1 MPGLPLEA
9 ANIKLTDF
17 KKGAVV
23 NAHQKKRY
31 RLVEELLAQIPN
43 RGRGLDY
50 GCGLGDQAYYF
61 SDKFDSII
69 GVDVTPERVAWANKE
84 FAPIEFQVCASDSL
98 AFADK
103 SFDTVLSS
111 VVINWVEDTDQYL
124 MNMHRVLVTGGH
136 MVLLVKSPDALRDAL
151 RRLIGKGP
159 AETTVQ
165 GSKLV
170 LETMKTTLTGM
181 GFRIVDVGFFYDPVV
196 DVLTHMKNILL
207 EIIRLPMRVAGVPKY
222 AHYYGILV
230 QKRA

>member
-1 MPGLPLEA
+1 MPGLPLDA
-9 ANIKLTDF
+9 WNIKLADF

-31 RLVEELLAQIPN
+31 KLVEELLDRIPA

-84 FAPIEFQVCASDSL
+84 FAPIEFQVCAPDSL
-98 AFADK
+98 AFGDH

-124 MNMHRVLVTGGH
+124 MNMHRVLVPGGH

-151 RRLIGKGP
+151 RGLIGKP
-159 AETTVQ
+159 AADASGKGT
-165 GSKLV
+165 KLF
-170 LETMKTTLTGM
+170 LDTMKTTLTNM
-181 GFRIVDVGFFYDPVV
+181 GFTIVDVGFFYDPVG
-196 DVLTHMKNILL
+196 DVLTHTKNVVL
-207 EIIRLPMRVAGVPKY
+207 EILRLPMRVMGMPKY
-222 AHYYGILV
+222 AHYYGIVV
-230 QKRA
+230 QKTK